1 MAITQVGAAPA
12 HSLLIL
18 GIHWMEAIMRTSITR
33 LIIAAAVATVV
44 ASGTPV
50 ARSLAAPPVPQ
61 ESLPNR
67 YEPPFLRRTFIS
79 VIINSLEAISSTD
92 RATA

>member
-33 LIIAAAVATVV
+33 LIIAAAVATV
-44 ASGTPV
+44 AAKE
-50 ARSLAAPPVPQ
+50 AR
-61 ESLPNR
+61 LPGHWQPRLCPRNPSR
-67 YEPPFLRRTFIS
+67 TATSPPFLRRTFIS